1 MTEIVIRGEEELGAA
16 AREFLD
22 NIADRRIFAF
32 NGEMGAGKTT
42 FINALCAALGI
53 DDEAT
58 GSPTFAIVN
67 EYALPKPFDGM
78 NKVYHFDFYRIDDP
92 SEALDFGVEDYFDS
106 GELCLMEWPERIEPL
121 LPDETVNVNLTVE
134 PDGTRILRF

>member
-1 MTEIVIRGEEELGAA
+1 MTEIVIRGQEEIGSA
-16 AREFLD
+16 ARQFID
-22 NIADRRIFAF
+22 NIADRRLFAF
-32 NGEMGAGKTT
+32 YGEMGAGKTT

-67 EYALPKPFDGM
+67 EYAIPKQVDGI
-78 NKVYHFDFYRIDDP
+78 NKVYHFDFYRIDYP

-106 GELCLMEWPERIEPL
+106 GELCLMEWPEPIEPL
-121 LPDETVNVNLTVE
+121 LPDETVRVPLTVE
-134 PDGTRILRF
+134 PDGTIILRF